1 MVEGWFRAELLAQE
15 QMRLAKLHE
24 LRVAAKT
31 EAQLRS
37 EREREEL
44 GCKVEL
50 RVLQAENKR
59 LALLEAEKQRHAAA
73 HERIAQSVMHRTH
86 QEGKDRERI
95 EALRVAICKRIAAAE
110 EKRAGLLR
118 AEKNRAQASVLQAR
132 LVAKAVVREREL
144 ELRKKKEKLEDRLQR
159 VNFFPLIFLL
169 AGQLEQVLL
178 CFLQMVTSD
187 PLFE

>member
-1 MVEGWFRAELLAQE
+1 M
-15 QMRLAKLHE
+15 
-24 LRVAAKT
+24 
-31 EAQLRS
+31 
-37 EREREEL
+37 
-44 GCKVEL
+44 
-50 RVLQAENKR
+50 
-59 LALLEAEKQRHAAA
+59 
-73 HERIAQSVMHRTH
+73 
-86 QEGKDRERI
+86 
-95 EALRVAICKRIAAAE
+95 
-110 EKRAGLLR
+110 RAGLLR